1 MTAITAALV
10 KQLRDRSGAGMMDC
24 KKALVET
31 AGDMEAAVD
40 WLRTR
45 GLAAAAKKAGRV
57 AAEGLVATAVSEDGR
72 RGAVVEINAE
82 TDFVARNGTFQDFVR
97 HTATLA
103 LDSHG
108 DVDALARTTWPGS
121 SGTVQD
127 RLTDLVATIGEN
139 LQIRRSH
146 ALGVTQGTVAH
157 YVHTAAAP
165 GMGRIAVIVALESAG
180 DRDVLRDAGR
190 KLAMHIAASRPE
202 SVTTEALDP
211 ALVERE
217 RGVLTEQARESGKPE
232 AIVERMV
239 EGRLRKFFQ
248 DVVLMEQVYVI
259 DGESRVA
266 KVMEDLARDLGTAVE
281 VAGFVRYGLGEGIE
295 KKESDFAAEV
305 AAAASGG

>member
-1 MTAITAALV
+1 MTAISAALV

-24 KKALVET
+24 KKALVEST
-31 AGDMEAAVD
+31 GDMEAAVD
-40 WLRTR
+40 WLRSR

-57 AAEGLVATAVSEDGR
+57 AAEGLVATAISEDGR
-72 RGAVVEINAE
+72 HGAVVEINAE
-82 TDFVARNGTFQDFVR
+82 TDFVARNEIFQDFVR
-97 HTATLA
+97 HAATLA

-108 DVDALARTTWPGS
+108 DIESLARMVWPGS
-121 SGTVQD
+121 TGTVQE

-146 ALGVTQGTVAH
+146 VLGVTHGTVAH

-165 GMGRIAVIVALESAG
+165 GMGRIAVIVALESTG
-180 DRDVLRDAGR
+180 DREILRDAGR

-202 SVTTEALDP
+202 AVTTEALDS

-217 RGVLTEQARESGKPE
+217 RGVLAEQARESGKPE

-248 DVVLMEQVYVI
+248 DVVLMEQVYVM
-259 DGESRVA
+259 DGESRVD
-266 KVMEDLARDLGTAVE
+266 KVMDDLARELGTSVE

-305 AAAASGG
+305 AAAASGR

>member
-1 MTAITAALV
+1 MTAISAALV

-103 LDSHG
+103 LESHG
-108 DVDALARTTWPGS
+108 DVDALGGTTWPGS

-146 ALGVTQGTVAH
+146 VLGVTHGAVAH

-165 GMGRIAVIVALESAG
+165 GMGRIAVIVALESDG
-180 DRDVLRDAGR
+180 DREVLRDAGR

-202 SVTTEALDP
+202 AVTTDALDP

-266 KVMEDLARDLGTAVE
+266 RIMEDLARDLGTSVE

-305 AAAASGG
+305 AAAASGR

>member
-1 MTAITAALV
+1 MTAISAALV
-10 KQLRDRSGAGMMDC
+10 KQLRERSGAGMMDC

-31 AGDMEAAVD
+31 TGDMEAAVD
-40 WLRTR
+40 WLRSR

-57 AAEGLVATAVSEDGR
+57 AAEGLVATAMSEDGR
-72 RGAVVEINAE
+72 RAAVVEINAE
-82 TDFVARNGTFQDFVR
+82 TDFVARNEIFQDFVR
-97 HTATLA
+97 RTATLA
-103 LDSHG
+103 LDSRG
-108 DVDALARTTWPGS
+108 DIDALARMTWPGS
-121 SGTVQD
+121 TGTVQE
-127 RLTDLVATIGEN
+127 RLTELVATIGEN

-146 ALGVTQGTVAH
+146 VLGVTHGTVAH

-165 GMGRIAVIVALESAG
+165 GMGRIAVIVALESSG
-180 DRDVLRDAGR
+180 DRDILHDAGR
-190 KLAMHIAASRPE
+190 KLAMHIAATRPE
-202 SVTTEALDP
+202 AVTMEALDP

-217 RGVLTEQARESGKPE
+217 RGVLSEQARESGKPE

-259 DGESRVA
+259 DGESRVN
-266 KVMEDLARDLGTAVE
+266 KVMEDLARELDTSVE

-305 AAAASGG
+305 AAAASGR

>member
-1 MTAITAALV
+1 MTTISAALV

-57 AAEGLVATAVSEDGR
+57 AAEGLVATAVSQDGH
-72 RGAVVEINAE
+72 RGAVVEVNAE
-82 TDFVARNGTFQDFVR
+82 TDFVARNETFQEFVH
-97 HTATLA
+97 HTANLA
-103 LDSHG
+103 LDSDG
-108 DVDALARTTWPGS
+108 DVEALAGTLWPGS
-121 SGTVQD
+121 SVTVQD
-127 RLTDLVATIGEN
+127 RLADLVATIGEN

-146 ALGVTQGTVAH
+146 VLGVTHGSVAH
-157 YVHTAAAP
+157 YVHAATAP
-165 GMGRIAVIVALESAG
+165 GMGRIAVIVALESTG
-180 DRDVLRDAGR
+180 DRDVLHDAGR

-202 SVTTEALDP
+202 AVTTDSLDP
-211 ALVERE
+211 ALVTRE

-232 AIVERMV
+232 PIVERMV

-259 DGESRVA
+259 DGESQVK
-266 KVMEDLARDLGTAVE
+266 KVMDDLARDLGTSVE
-281 VAGFVRYGLGEGIE
+281 VTGFVRYTLGEGIE

-305 AAAASGG
+305 AAAASGR